1 MAEPS
6 LNSQPSLR
14 TEARIVSAD
23 FHGTDA
29 DRRIAALRAA
39 AEAMAR
45 GELRPPLPA
54 VTDSADADEVD
65 RLGVALWRLGAELE
79 RRFAEATALVRLG
92 EKVNSGLLLDE
103 VLDQVFDSFRSVFPY
118 DRIGCSMLE
127 DDGRVVR
134 SVWARSVRGETKLGV
149 GYCAPL
155 AGSSLARIIETGRP
169 RIINDLE
176 EYLREHPQSESTR
189 LARDDGVRSSLTC
202 PLVAQGK
209 RVGFVFFSS
218 HQPNTY
224 SERHA
229 ELLTLIAGQ
238 LSLVVEKG
246 RLYADLL
253 QAKSEL
259 EAANQTLSEVARI
272 DGLTG
277 VANRRTMDEMLDV
290 AWRRAV
296 RHRLPFS
303 LILIDIDHFKEF
315 NDRYGHLEGDGCLRR
330 VASEMRAALRRPD
343 DFVARYGGEEFLA
356 FPAASN
362 VEVAAQFAE
371 QLRRRVERLPMC
383 MDDAAEPVRV
393 TISAG
398 VAGVDVAAAGSVTDL
413 IALADRALYSAKAAG
428 RNRVARAG
436 EP

>member
-1 MAEPS
+1 M
-6 LNSQPSLR
+6 
-14 TEARIVSAD
+14 I
-23 FHGTDA
+23 
-29 DRRIAALRAA
+29 
-39 AEAMAR
+39 R
-45 GELRPPLPA
+45 GEFRPPLPA
-54 VTDSADADEVD
+54 VTDGPDADEVD

-79 RRFAEATALVRLG
+79 RRFAEATAVVRLG
-92 EKVNSGLLLDE
+92 EKVNSGLLLEE
-103 VLDQVFDSFRSVFPY
+103 VLDQVFESFQSVVPY

-127 DDGRVVR
+127 EDGQVVR
-134 SVWARSVRGETKLGV
+134 SVWARSAHGVRSIGP
-149 GYCAPL
+149 GYSAPL

-176 EYLREHPQSESTR
+176 DYLRENPRSESTR
-189 LARDDGVRSSLTC
+189 AALADGVRSSLTC
-202 PLVAQGK
+202 PLVATGK

-218 HQPNTY
+218 AEPKMY
-224 SERHA
+224 SERHV

-246 RLYADLL
+246 RLYAELL
-253 QAKSEL
+253 QAKADL
-259 EAANQTLSEVARI
+259 EAANRRLSLAARV

-315 NDRYGHLEGDGCLRR
+315 NDRYGHLEGDRCLQR

-356 FPAASN
+356 FPAAAT
-362 VEVAAQFAE
+362 VDTAEQFAE
-371 QLRRRVERLPMC
+371 QLRQRVERLPMC
-383 MDDAAEPVRV
+383 MADVPDAVRV

-398 VAGVDVAAAGSVTDL
+398 VAGVDVAAAGSVTDF
-413 IALADRALYSAKAAG
+413 IATADRSLYSAKAAG
-428 RNRVARAG
+428 RNRVVRAAA
-436 EP
+436 P